1 MMDPMVMK
9 GYLHVSK
16 WANGSVVVLAVPAY
30 TPGLEPVARTR
41 PSLLSGVGEKLSNS
55 KKKNRQNQKIEKILA
70 SLLKML

>member
-1 MMDPMVMK
+1 
-9 GYLHVSK
+9 
-16 WANGSVVVLAVPAY
+16 VVVLAVPAY